1 MKTKTEHRM
10 EKGLHKIAEK
20 IYWNF
25 GNNFGYAFQG
35 SPITMFVYDFEKLL
49 FHDQEVLKIRLW
61 QDKYQIYKRQPT
73 GNYKSLGYTT
83 EADKLYSFIKK
94 ACNV

>member
-10 EKGLHKIAEK
+10 EKGLHKIAER

-25 GNNFGYAFQG
+25 GDNFGYAFQG
-35 SPITMFVYDFEKLL
+35 SPLTMFVYDFDKVSYHER
-49 FHDQEVLKIRLW
+49 EVLKIRLW
-61 QDKYQIYKRQPT
+61 QDKYQIFKRLATGDYKA
-73 GNYKSLGYTT
+73 LGSTT

>member
-1 MKTKTEHRM
+1 M

-20 IYWNF
+20 ISWNF
-25 GNNFGYAFQG
+25 GDNFGYAFQG
-35 SPITMFVYDFEKLL
+35 GPLTMFVYDFSKLL

-61 QDKYQIYKRQPT
+61 QDKYQIFKRQAT
-73 GNYKSLGYTT
+73 GDYKSLGSTT
-83 EADKLYSFIKK
+83 ETDKLYSFIKK